1 MSTHPSFR
9 RHHTW
14 ARSAARVAVV
24 LLAMTA
30 SIGTARA
37 DETVLL
43 KSGDKVTG
51 TLKSMS
57 KKKLQIDTAYAGV
70 IDIDWT
76 LVTSLTCDRPV
87 TLWTTD
93 GRELGGTLSAGP
105 NGALQIAPA
114 GGAPVDLDLAQVR
127 KIRLQGAS
135 WGGFLDVAVRDTE
148 GNSSTVGAL
157 LSGELV
163 RTTEI
168 NEIKLKG
175 IFRYGE
181 NESSV
186 SEANWYTLGRYRH
199 DIAGPVFVYGSA
211 EFMQDRFKGIDLNTI
226 LSAGLGA
233 TILEEDWAD
242 LSAEAG
248 AAWVRNA
255 FETTPDEDHVAG
267 RVATDARV
275 TLPLGLEFVD
285 NLVYVPNFETT
296 NDWQLRNDANIG
308 TEIITGWKAKLGMI
322 LEYDNKPEPDRQN
335 DDETY
340 YVSLGYKF

>member
-1 MSTHPSFR
+1 MNVHPTTH
-9 RHHTW
+9 RHRGRTSHLV
-14 ARSAARVAVV
+14 RLAAALVIVAAAGV
-24 LLAMTA
+24 
-30 SIGTARA
+30 ARA

-57 KKKLQIDTAYAGV
+57 KKKLQLDTKYAGV

-114 GGAPVDLDLAQVR
+114 GGPPVDLDLATVR

-148 GNSSTVGAL
+148 GNSSTVSAL

-181 NESSV
+181 NQSSV

-199 DIAGPVFVYGSA
+199 DIGGPMFVYGSA
-211 EFMQDRFKGIDLNTI
+211 EFMQDRFKDIDLNTI

-233 TILEEDWAD
+233 TLLEEDWAD

-248 AAWVRNA
+248 AAWVRNS
-255 FETTPDEDHVAG
+255 FSVTPDEDHVAG
-267 RVATDARV
+267 RVAADARV
-275 TLPLGLEFVD
+275 ALPLGLEFID

-308 TEIITGWKAKLGMI
+308 TEIVTGWKAKLGMI
-322 LEYDNKPEPDRQN
+322 LEYDNEPEPERQK

-340 YVSLGYKF
+340 YVGLGYKF